1 MATVTMKELLEAGVH
16 FGHQVRRWNPKMKE
30 YIFGERNGIYIID
43 LQKTQRMF
51 KEAMK
56 FITGLTGEGTT
67 KTILFVGTKRQAQDA
82 IKEEA
87 LRCNQFYI
95 NQRWLGG
102 LLTNFQTIQKSIKRY
117 KEIEA
122 MQADGRIE
130 QYAKKERL
138 EIERERLAL
147 EKNLSGIK
155 EMRKLPD
162 AIFVIDTN
170 KEEIAVKEANR
181 LGIPV
186 VAIVD
191 TNCSPEGV
199 DYVIPG
205 NDDALRAVRLFSSRI
220 ADAIAEGQQL
230 AQQKEAEEA
239 AIAAEQAKAS
249 GVTVD
254 IQQRQQRDRGER
266 GDRGGRGRD
275 RGRGDRGDRRGAGG
289 PGAGGGRPEGGR
301 SENRGDRGDRGPRR
315 AAAAAAAPQA
325 LAQAAPASA
334 APVPTPAESPAPPVE
349 VAPQPVELPTPVPA
363 AAVETPAAPA
373 PIQEAV
379 QEANAAESA

>member
-51 KEAMK
+51 KEAIK
-56 FITGLTGEGTT
+56 FVSTTAGEGTH
-67 KTILFVGTKRQAQDA
+67 KTFLFVGTKRQAQDA

-117 KEIEA
+117 KDIEA

-147 EKNLSGIK
+147 EKNLAGIK
-155 EMRKLPD
+155 DMRKLPD
-162 AIFVIDTN
+162 VIFIIDTG

-199 DYVIPG
+199 DYVVPG
-205 NDDALRAVRLFSSRI
+205 NDDALRAVRLFAARI

-230 AQQKEAEEA
+230 AQQKESEEA
-239 AIAAEQAKAS
+239 AAAAEQAKVS

-254 IQQRQQRDRGER
+254 IQQRQQRDRADR

-275 RGRGDRGDRRGAGG
+275 RNDRPRSDRGGDRRAGSGGSGGG
-289 PGAGGGRPEGGR
+289 PTGGAAGGGR
-301 SENRGDRGDRGPRR
+301 SENRGDRAPRR
-315 AAAAAAAPQA
+315 AIAAAAQA
-325 LAQAAPASA
+325 
-334 APVPTPAESPAPPVE
+334 SPAI
-349 VAPQPVELPTPVPA
+349 
-363 AAVETPAAPA
+363 PAAPA
-373 PIQEAV
+373 IQATPAASAAAPVESPVPAVDPILAQPIQPVVETQAPPAETSV
-379 QEANAAESA
+379 AESA

>member
-1 MATVTMKELLEAGVH
+1 MTTVTMKELLEAGVH

-56 FITGLTGEGTT
+56 FITTLMSEGTD
-67 KTILFVGTKRQAQDA
+67 KTVLFVGTKRQAQDA

-87 LRCNQFYI
+87 LRSQMFFV

-102 LLTNFQTIQKSIKRY
+102 LLTNFQTIQKSIKRF

-138 EIERERLAL
+138 QIERERQAL

-155 EMRKLPD
+155 EMKRLPD
-162 AIFVIDTN
+162 LLFVIDTN

-186 VAIVD
+186 VAVVD
-191 TNCSPEGV
+191 TNCTPEGV

-205 NDDALRAVRLFSSRI
+205 NDDALRAVRLFAARI
-220 ADAIAEGQQL
+220 ADAILEGQQL

-239 AIAAEQAKAS
+239 ALAAERRAAE
-249 GVTVD
+249 GVTVEFTP
-254 IQQRQQRDRGER
+254 RPPRERGER
-266 GDRGGRGRD
+266 GDRGDRGRGRD
-275 RGRGDRGDRRGAGG
+275 RGRGDRGERGERGGERRRDRDRR
-289 PGAGGGRPEGGR
+289 PRGGGAHAAP
-301 SENRGDRGDRGPRR
+301 
-315 AAAAAAAPQA
+315 AAAPAERVGEAAAPVPQPEAPVAEPTPEVQAAPVAEAAAAPVEVAETQSSPEPEA
-325 LAQAAPASA
+325 PRAEAAAAEASA
-334 APVPTPAESPAPPVE
+334 A
-349 VAPQPVELPTPVPA
+349 
-363 AAVETPAAPA
+363 ETA
-373 PIQEAV
+373 
-379 QEANAAESA
+379 

>member
-1 MATVTMKELLEAGVH
+1 MKELLEAGVH

-51 KEAMK
+51 KEAIK
-56 FITGLTGEGTT
+56 FITSLTGEGSN

-87 LRCNQFYI
+87 IRCSQFYV

-102 LLTNFQTIQKSIKRY
+102 LLTNFQTIQKSIKRF

-138 EIERERLAL
+138 RIERERLAL
-147 EKNLSGIK
+147 EKNLAGIK
-155 EMRKLPD
+155 EMKKLPD

-186 VAIVD
+186 VAVVD
-191 TNCSPEGV
+191 TNCTPEGV

-205 NDDALRAVRLFSSRI
+205 NDDALRAVRLFASRI
-220 ADAIAEGQQL
+220 ADAIVEGHQL

-249 GVTVD
+249 GVT
-254 IQQRQQRDRGER
+254 IEITPRQPRERGER
-266 GDRGGRGRD
+266 GERGGRGRGRD
-275 RGRGDRGDRRGAGG
+275 RGRDRDRGERRGRRGAPQPARPAVEAPRTAAPETAFEAPAPG
-289 PGAGGGRPEGGR
+289 PAPETVAPPPAPP
-301 SENRGDRGDRGPRR
+301 EE
-315 AAAAAAAPQA
+315 AAAPSQA
-325 LAQAAPASA
+325 VETSAPVEAPAQAASVADAS
-334 APVPTPAESPAPPVE
+334 
-349 VAPQPVELPTPVPA
+349 
-363 AAVETPAAPA
+363 
-373 PIQEAV
+373 
-379 QEANAAESA
+379 AAESA